1 MPNRQEISMRVV
13 TAYSHKGG
21 TGKTT
26 SLMMLASA
34 IDAANQSALLV
45 DCDPH
50 QSFKA
55 YQTYS
60 LQAGPDR
67 WSSSFETRFLDY
79 ETTPL
84 LTLED
89 HLLDADESGRYDWCL
104 INLAGINHP
113 FNRHVLRYAEVTLMP
128 FAPSALDLMEL
139 PGALDVL
146 RQLARDGEV
155 GEARVVLT
163 KMKSR
168 MTAAQRDYIGEIL
181 GGFPHLDTQIRETAI
196 LGDLVM
202 RGLLSRTLTA
212 AEQDAVGLQ
221 RAEIKRLADALE
233 DCKALL
239 GEVETLI
246 EQGAAA

>member
-1 MPNRQEISMRVV
+1 MRVI

-26 SLMMLASA
+26 ALLMLASA
-34 IDAANQSALLV
+34 IDAAGKSAFLV

-55 YQTYS
+55 YQIYS
-60 LQAGPDR
+60 QQAGPEI
-67 WSSSFETRFLDY
+67 WSDKFAVSFLHYEATRLLD
-79 ETTPL
+79 
-84 LTLED
+84 LED
-89 HLLDADESGRYDWCL
+89 ALLDADESGRFDYCL
-104 INLAGINHP
+104 LNLAGVDHP

-146 RQLARDGEV
+146 RQLSQDGEV

-163 KMKSR
+163 KMRAK
-168 MTAAQRDYIGEIL
+168 MTAAQRQYIGNIL
-181 GGFPHLDTQIRETAI
+181 QGFPHLETQIRETAI

-202 RGLLSRTLTA
+202 RGLLGRSLA
-212 AEQDAVGLQ
+212 AYEREAIGLQ
-221 RAEIKRLADALE
+221 KAEVKRLREALT
-233 DCKALL
+233 DCQSLL
-239 GEVETLI
+239 AEVDSLI
-246 EQGAAA
+246 QVEA